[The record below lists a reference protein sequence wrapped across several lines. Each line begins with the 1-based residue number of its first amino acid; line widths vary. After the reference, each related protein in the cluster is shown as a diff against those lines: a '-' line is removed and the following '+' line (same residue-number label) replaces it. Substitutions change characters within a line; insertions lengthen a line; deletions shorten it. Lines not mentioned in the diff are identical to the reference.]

1 MPRRR
6 SRRFARY
13 SGWLLF
19 GAAVIVLVLGRWG
32 GATPLGTAGIA
43 LLALGVV
50 ARSVDAIAAARLLA
64 VLALGLAVVATTAA
78 LPSMPV
84 HMPSMVAAIL
94 VSGAVAL
101 MGTAWGSRQVAHV
114 SLAVGG
120 LTLLAIGVTA
130 LFVRLVGLFDL
141 FGERGFGAIPLALV
155 LTALLLGVVFIAL
168 VWWDAPDP
176 TAYPESAIP
185 AVAIAGL
192 VASTLL
198 WRSLVVHE
206 ELQISRLT
214 SHEASTAARALERSV
229 DAMRGVLAQFALR
242 SNAPTPEDTHPAA
255 LAQLL
260 RDTPGVELV
269 ALLDSAGQ
277 PVSVL
282 PDGRDASAIAATVP
296 PRASGLAGTG
306 QGQVAF
312 LPIPG
317 DTGHFVIHAARCV
330 AGACP
335 GGVAALVRA
344 EQLLD
349 RAIGD
354 RRGWDYQIGAV
365 PAAQPLGT
373 YTQVTPL
380 HIDGLHWRLVTQPD
394 ATTRGTTRTSVPEI
408 TLILGLITT
417 ALLTG
422 MVRIGASAW
431 QNARTIERMRIS
443 AAISSATD
451 AVWEWDVGAGTLH
464 RSSDLW
470 RHLGYDPL
478 KIESTLQHWLA
489 MVHPDDR
496 DRVTEAF
503 AQLGEPDHDAFEA
516 EYRVATIDGG
526 WHAVVDR
533 GRVVDADP
541 GGSVRRVMGIT
552 ADVTKSRRA
561 EQELREVEALSGM
574 GRVAARVAHEINNPL
589 AGIRSAFT
597 LIKDAV
603 PLDHPHRHYVG
614 AIEREVERIAGVT
627 RQLYEVYRPE
637 KEPGESSLV
646 TIANDAVAL
655 LEQVN
660 RSANVEIDVNL
671 EEVPSVVPVS
681 GGLLRQIV
689 YNLVQNAVDASP
701 VGGTVDITGRVEH
714 RDLVLA
720 VLDQGPGVAIELR
733 ERIFEPFFTTK
744 DASVRTSGMGLG
756 LSMVAR
762 SVAAAGGTIAV
773 DDAPGGGARF
783 TVRLP
788 LTNGGAAS

>member
-6 SRRFARY
+6 SRRFARLI
-13 SGWLLF
+13 GWLLF
-19 GAAVIVLVLGRWG
+19 GAAVVVIALGRSG
-32 GATPLGTAGIA
+32 QVTTVGTLGIA
-43 LLALGVV
+43 LLSIGVV
-50 ARSVDAIAAARLLA
+50 ARARDAFVVARVIA
-64 VLALGLAVVATTAA
+64 VLTAGLALTASTFA
-78 LPSMPV
+78 LPVVPFEMPAT
-84 HMPSMVAAIL
+84 VAVIL
-94 VSGAVAL
+94 IAGAVAL
-101 MGTAWGSRQVAHV
+101 MGTSWGSREVAHV

-120 LTLLAIGVTA
+120 LTLLAIGITA

-141 FGERGFGAIPLALV
+141 FGERGFGAVPLPLAM
-155 LTALLLGVVFIAL
+155 TSLLLGMVFIML
-168 VWWDAPDP
+168 VWYDEPDP
-176 TAYPESAIP
+176 TAYPLSALP
-185 AVAIAGL
+185 AVAVAGL

-206 ELQISRLT
+206 ELQITRLT
-214 SHEASTAARALERSV
+214 NHETNNAARSLERSV
-229 DAMRGVLAQFALR
+229 ESIRGVLSQFALSASPDSTMR
-242 SNAPTPEDTHPAA
+242 PAA

-260 RDTPGVELV
+260 RDIPGVELV
-269 ALLDSAGQ
+269 ALLDSTGAPTQ
-277 PVSVL
+277 VL
-282 PDGRDASAIAATVP
+282 PDGRDASAIHTVVA
-296 PRASGLAGTG
+296 PRANGAAGNR
-306 QGQVAF
+306 QGQVAQ
-312 LPIPG
+312 LAIPN
-317 DTGHFVIHAARCV
+317 DSSRFVIHATNCV
-330 AGACP
+330 AGVCP
-335 GGVAALVRA
+335 GGVAAIVTA
-344 EQLLD
+344 DALLD
-349 RAIGD
+349 RAVGD
-354 RRGWDYQIGAV
+354 RGGWHYSLGPGRASLNLDGFRR
-365 PAAQPLGT
+365 AAPLR
-373 YTQVTPL
+373 L
-380 HIDGLHWRLVTQPD
+380 EGLNWQLVTQPD
-394 ATTRGTTRTSVPEI
+394 ASTRGTTRTSVPEV

-422 MVRIGASAW
+422 MVRIGSMAW

-443 AAISSATD
+443 SAISSATD
-451 AVWEWDVGAGTLH
+451 AVWEWDVAAGTLH
-464 RSSDLW
+464 RSVELW
-470 RHLGYDPL
+470 RHLGYDPGQ
-478 KIESTLQHWLA
+478 IQPTLQHWLGLI
-489 MVHPDDR
+489 HPDDR
-496 DRVTEAF
+496 ARVIEAF
-503 AQLGEPDHDAFEA
+503 NNLGESGQESFEA
-516 EYRVATIDGG
+516 EYRVSTVNGD

-533 GRVVDADP
+533 GRVVEQDA
-541 GGSVRRVMGIT
+541 GGSVRRVMGIS

-637 KEPGESSLV
+637 AEPGEASLV
-646 TIANDAVAL
+646 TITNDAVAL

-714 RDLVLA
+714 RSLVVS
-720 VLDQGPGVAIELR
+720 VLDQGPGVPVELR

-744 DASVRTSGMGLG
+744 DASLRTSGMGLG

-762 SVAAAGGTIAV
+762 SVAAAGGIIVV

-788 LTNGGAAS
+788 LTNGGAA